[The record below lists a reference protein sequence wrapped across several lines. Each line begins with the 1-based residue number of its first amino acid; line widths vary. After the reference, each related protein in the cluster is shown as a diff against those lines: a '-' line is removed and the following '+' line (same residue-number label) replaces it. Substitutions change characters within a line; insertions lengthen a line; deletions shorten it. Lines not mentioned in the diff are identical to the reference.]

1 MQVNS
6 EIIDLMVHVKYII
19 QIHIMKAM
27 QLIIK
32 PKELGCIVI
41 SNRIVIMQENGKR
54 IERMVGVKKYIIQI
68 DHSIMDSLAM
78 ESKKELGLLDSVL
91 INIILVISEIISS
104 MELVNMWIR
113 SLIKNILD
121 YLKIIKWLLIVI

>member
-1 MQVNS
+1 
-6 EIIDLMVHVKYII
+6 
-19 QIHIMKAM
+19 
-27 QLIIK
+27 
-32 PKELGCIVI
+32 
-41 SNRIVIMQENGKR
+41 
-54 IERMVGVKKYIIQI
+54 MVGVKKYIIQI
-68 DHSIMDSLAM
+68 DHSIMDSLVM